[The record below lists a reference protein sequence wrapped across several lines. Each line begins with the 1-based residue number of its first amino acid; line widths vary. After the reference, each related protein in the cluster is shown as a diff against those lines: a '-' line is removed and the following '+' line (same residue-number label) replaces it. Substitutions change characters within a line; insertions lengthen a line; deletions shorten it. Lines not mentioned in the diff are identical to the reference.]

1 LNAVF
6 RVTRSGAQWRL
17 LPRSYGKWNS
27 VCKRYHR
34 WSEKQVFAELF
45 AFGAQDADFENISIE
60 STVMRAHACAAHRA
74 KKPGAQALGR
84 SKGGCSTRLH
94 LSVDGLGN
102 GTRFTLTAGQA
113 SDISQAATLIEGV
126 IGQAIIAD
134 KAYDCDALLEQ
145 IEKQGATAV
154 IPPRKNRKE
163 PCEYDHYLY
172 RERHLVE
179 CFINKLKHFR
189 RVFSRFDK
197 LDRNFLSFVYFAS
210 SIIWLR

>member
-1 LNAVF
+1 M
-6 RVTRSGAQWRL
+6 
-17 LPRSYGKWNS
+17 K
-27 VCKRYHR
+27 
-34 WSEKQVFAELF
+34 
-45 AFGAQDADFENISIE
+45 I
-60 STVMRAHACAAHRA
+60 RAHFKLPTAVPHVCGQRKHRNARTRLRRRCA
-74 KKPGAQALGR
+74 KKHGAQALGR
-84 SKGGCSTRLH
+84 RKGGFSTKLH

-102 GTRFTLTAGQA
+102 GLRFVLTAGQT
-113 SDISQAATLIEGV
+113 SDISQAAALIEGV
-126 IGQAIIAD
+126 ACEAVMAD

-154 IPPRKNRKE
+154 IPLRKHRQE
-163 PCEYDHYLY
+163 QREYDRHRY

-179 CFINKLKHFR
+179 CFINKLKHFC

>member
-1 LNAVF
+1 
-6 RVTRSGAQWRL
+6 
-17 LPRSYGKWNS
+17 
-27 VCKRYHR
+27 
-34 WSEKQVFAELF
+34 
-45 AFGAQDADFENISIE
+45 
-60 STVMRAHACAAHRA
+60 
-74 KKPGAQALGR
+74 LGR
-84 SKGGCSTRLH
+84 SKGGFSTKLH

-102 GTRFTLTAGQA
+102 GVRFVLTAGQA

-126 IGQAIIAD
+126 SCEAIIAD
-134 KAYDCDALLEQ
+134 KAYDCDALLKQ
-145 IEKQGATAV
+145 IEKQGAQAV

-163 PCEYDHYLY
+163 QREYDYHLY